1 MALNFR
7 RSFADLGPTNYQ
19 ADVIARHTLAGVAG
33 FDILPGQLDHGRRA
47 DDWPEARLMRDL
59 VLGVEIA
66 DLLTARQPSE
76 AAATARLRRTAG
88 IDAERWIEGD
98 TGALISLA
106 DACVL
111 VRVRQRRELHARQ
124 NLGSRATAT
133 GHRQRLWRT
142 PL

>member
-7 RSFADLGPTNYQ
+7 RSFADLGPTNYH
-19 ADVIARHTLAGVAG
+19 ADVIARHTLASVAG

-59 VLGVEIA
+59 VLGAIA
-66 DLLTARQPSE
+66 DIIAARQPSA

-88 IDAERWIEGD
+88 ADAERWIAGD
-98 TGALISLA
+98 AGALISLA

-111 VRVRQRRELHARQ
+111 VRVRPRRELHARPD
-124 NLGSRATAT
+124 LGSRATAT
-133 GHRQRLWRT
+133 EHRQGSGEL
-142 PL
+142 